1 MRLEPVFLISMK
13 KEKKEKREKKQKKQK
28 CQRTSI
34 GGQAVMEGVMMRGVS
49 SMATAVR
56 DADGIIRIESK
67 RVKPYGQRNRFLRL
81 PIIRGCVAFFRFF
94 RLRHENSDAFRRGLR
109 GRRALQI

>member
-1 MRLEPVFLISMK
+1 MK

-67 RVKPYGQRNRFLRL
+67 RVKPMGSATGFCACRSS
-81 PIIRGCVAFFRFF
+81 A
-94 RLRHENSDAFRRGLR
+94 DASLFSILSSPARKF
-109 GRRALQI
+109 